1 MIVKTNTS
9 IEDIAKFLCGKYSA
23 SLEIESSRLLIEI
36 ELIETFVEIH
46 TAHAS
51 WRIRVGF
58 NYHYDKYESKLIK
71 DKMNLSLEEME
82 LIDKVMYAISDYYF
96 AAA

>member
-23 SLEIESSRLLIEI
+23 SLEIKSDRLIEV
-36 ELIETFVEIH
+36 ELVERFVEIH

-51 WRIRVGF
+51 WSVRVGF
-58 NYHYDKYESKLIK
+58 GYQYDKYESKLIK
-71 DKMNLSLEEME
+71 DKMNLSSEEIE

>member
-9 IEDIAKFLCGKYSA
+9 IEDIAKYLCGKYSA
-23 SLEIESSRLLIEI
+23 SLEIESDRLIEV
-36 ELIETFVEIH
+36 ELIERFVEIH

-51 WRIRVGF
+51 WRVRVGF
-58 NYHYDKYESKLIK
+58 DYQYDKYESKLIK
-71 DKMNLSLEEME
+71 DKMNLSSDEVE